1 MLNKVRAWFGQIA
14 LLRLAGYGTLV
25 VLVFFLFFWH
35 MSSYTKGLAPDE
47 VSARSGALALH
58 NIYNNPVNAPYKL
71 LQYAFLKLSPDGL
84 ASLKLAPAL
93 MACLFGFC
101 FYKLSSSLFGKLIG
115 VFGTLIFISL
125 PIFVITARQATAEIM
140 LFSTVGLLWLYT
152 WANKTKQSRPLAWL
166 VLFAAIGLF
175 IYTPG
180 IIWLVIAGAVINRK
194 KLLAASSDMSRFIW
208 FAGPILSLVIIF
220 PLVYSGI
227 SHPDSIKQLLL
238 IPNSWASAFEI
249 AKNTAWGVAAIFL
262 RAPLHPLVIGNLPLI
277 NIVALALAVFGIYA
291 MQAAARAKTLWLGA
305 LAIYGIIAAGINDN
319 IIFLALGLP
328 AFAIFI
334 SAGLRY
340 LYIEWRTIF
349 PRNPVPKTFALLLI
363 AAVVFSQIYYGVMYS
378 LVAWP
383 HTAATRQ
390 VYVLK

>member
-1 MLNKVRAWFGQIA
+1 
-14 LLRLAGYGTLV
+14 
-25 VLVFFLFFWH
+25 
-35 MSSYTKGLAPDE
+35 
-47 VSARSGALALH
+47 
-58 NIYNNPVNAPYKL
+58 
-71 LQYAFLKLSPDGL
+71 
-84 ASLKLAPAL
+84 

-115 VFGTLIFISL
+115 IFGTLIFISL

>member
-1 MLNKVRAWFGQIA
+1 
-14 LLRLAGYGTLV
+14 
-25 VLVFFLFFWH
+25 
-35 MSSYTKGLAPDE
+35 
-47 VSARSGALALH
+47 
-58 NIYNNPVNAPYKL
+58 
-71 LQYAFLKLSPDGL
+71 
-84 ASLKLAPAL
+84 
-93 MACLFGFC
+93 
-101 FYKLSSSLFGKLIG
+101 
-115 VFGTLIFISL
+115 
-125 PIFVITARQATAEIM
+125 M

-180 IIWLVIAGAVINRK
+180 IIWLVLACAVICRK

-208 FAGPILSLVIIF
+208 FAGPILSLIIIF
-220 PLVYSGI
+220 PLVSSGI

-238 IPNSWASAFEI
+238 IPSSWASAIEI

-262 RAPLHPLVIGNLPLI
+262 
-277 NIVALALAVFGIYA
+277 
-291 MQAAARAKTLWLGA
+291 RAKTLWLGA